1 LLKSPKQRTL
11 RGMQVRAGVAVL
23 LLFLG
28 WGCERGPRREPSLV
42 PKAAAQESTLA
53 TRAVAAASVPA
64 AAPTSPTAPT
74 APAATG
80 AQGTEAPDPT
90 EELLG
95 MQGALTTSIGAP
107 ADGMLQGAVRLP
119 DRGPG
124 YTHNPKRPDGA
135 RYGTVETL
143 QAIVRAAAVVEH
155 DLPGS
160 SLTVNDIGLETG
172 GPIAQH
178 GSHQAGRDAD
188 ILFYVLDKK
197 GNPLPSVGVPLD
209 PKGQGVDFKD
219 LAIASDDQPVKIDL
233 PRTWRFMR
241 ALLEVAPG
249 QVQRIFLVEHLRTL
263 LVAEAE
269 RVRAPKAIRQRFDEV
284 TCQPGTPHDDH
295 MHVRFFCTPE
305 DMAAGCQDS
314 VPLYPWRSSELHEL
328 GLEPAVVS
336 SKRSREERDGAA
348 ARTTTPAEAKKKAGR
363 MHPKVVQFLAQREHW
378 LKQPHPGR
386 PYCK

>member
-1 LLKSPKQRTL
+1 
-11 RGMQVRAGVAVL
+11 MQVRTSVAVL
-23 LLFLG
+23 LLCLG
-28 WGCERGPRREPSLV
+28 SGCERADHPKREPSLL
-42 PKAAAQESTLA
+42 PKAAAQDSLA
-53 TRAVAAASVPA
+53 TSAVAAAKVSTPV
-64 AAPTSPTAPT
+64 
-74 APAATG
+74 ATG

-95 MQGALTTSIGAP
+95 MQGSLTTSVGAP
-107 ADGMLQGAVRLP
+107 AAGTLQGAVRLP

-124 YTHNPKRPDGA
+124 YTHNPKRPDNA
-135 RYGTVETL
+135 RYGTVELL
-143 QAIVRAAAVVEH
+143 QAVARAAAVVDK

-160 SLTVNDIGLETG
+160 SLTINDVGLEHG

-178 GSHQAGRDAD
+178 GSHQNGRDVD

-219 LAIASDDQPVKIDL
+219 LAIPGDDQPVKIDL
-233 PRTWRFMR
+233 PRTWRFMQ
-241 ALLEVAPG
+241 ALLEAAPD
-249 QVQRIFLVEHLRTL
+249 QIQRIFIVEHLRTL

-305 DMAAGCQDS
+305 DMAAGCEDS
-314 VPLYPWRSSELHEL
+314 VPLYPWRSSGLREL
-328 GLEPAVVS
+328 GLEPIVAG
-336 SKRSREERDGAA
+336 SKRTREERDSAA
-348 ARTTTPAEAKKKAGR
+348 ARTTSPAEAKKKAGK

>member
-1 LLKSPKQRTL
+1 
-11 RGMQVRAGVAVL
+11 MQVRAGLAVL
-23 LLFLG
+23 LLSLG
-28 WGCERGPRREPSLV
+28 SGCEREARLLPMV
-42 PKAAAQESTLA
+42 AAQEPTLA
-53 TRAVAAASVPA
+53 TSAMASASLPTPA
-64 AAPTSPTAPT
+64 T
-74 APAATG
+74 TG

-95 MQGALTTSIGAP
+95 MQGSLTTSVGAP
-107 ADGMLQGAVRLP
+107 ANGTLQGSVRLP

-124 YTHNPKRPDGA
+124 YTHNPRRPANA

-143 QAIVRAAAVVEH
+143 QAIVRAAAAVEK

-160 SLTVNDIGLETG
+160 SLTINDIGLEQG
-172 GPIAQH
+172 GPIPQH
-178 GSHQAGRDAD
+178 GSHQSGRDAD

-219 LAIASDDQPVKIDL
+219 LAIASDDQPVRIDL
-233 PRTWRFMR
+233 PRTWRFMQ

-249 QVQRIFLVEHLRTL
+249 QLQRIFIVEHLRTL
-263 LVAEAE
+263 LVNEAE
-269 RVRAPKAIRQRFDEV
+269 RVRAPKAIRQRFDEI
-284 TCQPGTPHDDH
+284 TCQPSTPHDDH
-295 MHVRFFCTPE
+295 IHVRFFCTPE
-305 DMAAGCQDS
+305 DMAAGCEDS
-314 VPLYPWRSSELHEL
+314 TPLYPWRSSELREL
-328 GLEPAVVS
+328 GLEPIVAS
-336 SKRSREERDGAA
+336 SKRTREERAASA
-348 ARTTTPAEAKKKAGR
+348 ARTTSPAEAKRKAGR